1 MTEVTVVRIYV
12 KEGDNRLNGLLRF
25 LHDEERVRGVTAFRG
40 IAGFGK
46 SGALHTAGLLDIA
59 FELPI
64 VVEFFDTPE
73 KVARILGDLRQ
84 RVDPEHVVS
93 WQAQMQ

>member
-73 KVARILGDLRQ
+73 KVVRILGDLRQ